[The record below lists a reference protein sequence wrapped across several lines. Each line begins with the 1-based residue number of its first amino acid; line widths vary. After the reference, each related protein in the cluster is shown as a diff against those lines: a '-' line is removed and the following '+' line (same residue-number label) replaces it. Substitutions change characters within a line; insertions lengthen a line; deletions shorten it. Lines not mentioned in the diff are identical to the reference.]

1 MGHNQ
6 RIGKGSD
13 NAAVVL
19 QHGGAFE
26 LGVVKWGRPTRIKDQ
41 ARGMRAGDNPLR
53 QFLDEDEQE
62 AVKQSVEDAYQ
73 RDREKARHVSVGK
86 CKQENQRVQS

>member
-19 QHGGAFE
+19 QHGGNSE
-26 LGVVKWGRPTRIKDQ
+26 LGVKTMGTYTKLKNQ
-41 ARGMRAGDNPLR
+41 ARGMRA
-53 QFLDEDEQE
+53 
-62 AVKQSVEDAYQ
+62 
-73 RDREKARHVSVGK
+73 
-86 CKQENQRVQS
+86 